1 MDKVMEVLVNY
12 LLKKQIIK
20 LSYIENSFFLY
31 KKLDK
36 RVKLTSEV
44 ITLNYSSDSPY
55 SLKNSTTSSVFDN
68 KSLYL
73 WFTKGSNCRY
83 LPEAYLL
90 FRRLL
95 RKYQNVI
102 FIIEGNPNKVLIIK
116 NSILIASFS
125 KLTVSFL
132 DKKLMEDEYQIDNII
147 TLNKKE
153 YENYLEDS
161 LKFLTINDLLNI
173 LNIKIDIKEIF
184 IKTVY
189 FLSLPLLVSSIVTTL
204 LLAGYSF
211 YLDDK
216 REALNKEFRANQQ
229 SNREVKRTIVRH
241 ENENELYPE
250 LLNEFRY
257 VDKTVALS
265 NILKI
270 TDESNMT
277 MFYIKIYDKNVDFI
291 VKTSNSSQIPSY
303 IKKLFNTDK
312 FEDVK
317 NLNTRKIRDGIVE
330 VTMNAKLKE
339 VK

>member
-1 MDKVMEVLVNY
+1 MDRVMEVLVNY

-36 RVKLTSEV
+36 RVRLTSEV
-44 ITLNYSSDSPY
+44 ITLNYSSESPY
-55 SLKNSTTSSVFDN
+55 SSENSILSSVFDN

-73 WFTKGSNCRY
+73 WFTKGCNRRY
-83 LPEAYLL
+83 LPEAYVL

-95 RKYQNVI
+95 KKYQNVI
-102 FIIEGNPNKVLIIK
+102 FIIEGSPNKVLIIK
-116 NSILIASFS
+116 DSILIASFS
-125 KLTVSFL
+125 KINVSFL
-132 DKKLMEDEYQIDNII
+132 DKKLIEDEYKIDNIV

-153 YENYLEDS
+153 YEDYLEGS

-173 LNIKIDIKEIF
+173 LNIKIDIKDIF
-184 IKTVY
+184 IKIVY

-211 YLDDK
+211 YLDGK
-216 REALNKEFRANQQ
+216 RETLNKEFRANQQ
-229 SNREVKRTIVRH
+229 SNREVKRTIVNH
-241 ENENELYPE
+241 ENKSELYQE
-250 LLNEFRY
+250 LSNEFKY
-257 VDKTVALS
+257 MDKTVALS

-270 TDESNMT
+270 TDDLNMT

-291 VKTSNSSQIPSY
+291 VKTSNNSQIPVY
-303 IKKLFNTDK
+303 IKKLFETDT
-312 FEDVK
+312 FQDVK
-317 NLNTRKIRDGIVE
+317 NLNTRKMRNSIVE
-330 VTMNAKLKE
+330 VTMSAKLKE